1 MLNLPFIFLWNTLK
15 YGIILVQVIS
25 GLIIAIESFFVYKLL
40 IFRRSY
46 LLSLNT
52 ETVNNDMEAI

>member
-1 MLNLPFIFLWNTLK
+1 MILSK
-15 YGIILVQVIS
+15 YSKQIAIYLIS
-25 GLIIAIESFFVYKLL
+25 GGIAIESFFVYKLL
-40 IFRRSY
+40 IFRKSY